1 MMKTLAEQEMDQIA
15 GGGDSLAKDLGQF
28 VGGTAGWVRAH
39 PLAYTILGPG
49 VGLIVAAV
57 AGLNEAAR

>member
-1 MMKTLAEQEMDQIA
+1 MDQIT

-28 VGGTAGWVRAH
+28 VGGTVGWVRAH

-49 VGLIVAAV
+49 VGLLAAAV
-57 AGLNEAAR
+57 SGLNDAAL